1 MGSGEVVS
9 LGPLMIDLR
18 GKSLSADEREWLQSP
33 LVGGVI
39 LFTRNFESVEQ
50 LGRLVAEIHAAR
62 QPPLLVTVDQE
73 GGRVQRFRE
82 PFLRLPPFRAL
93 GRLYDEERELAL
105 KVAAACGWLMAAELR
120 AVGVDMSFAPCV
132 DLDRGLAKVI
142 GDRALHREAAVVAAL
157 ARRFAAGAKK
167 GGMAITAKHFPSHA
181 GAHSDSH
188 TELAVDKRELAEL
201 EEDLKPYRDLIAN
214 GLAAVMVAHVSF
226 PSVDPRP
233 ASLSSWW
240 ISQYLRGELGF
251 KGAVISDDLSMTGAS
266 VAGSAAE
273 RVRLALEAGCDLVLL
288 CNAPEQ
294 VPGVL
299 DAMKGYVNPSAQL
312 RLTRLHGR
320 GDFDWES
327 LHASADW
334 QKASSLVASLGTR
347 PKLTLEG

>member
-1 MGSGEVVS
+1 VS

-18 GKSLSADEREWLQSP
+18 GKTLAADEREWLQSP

-39 LFTRNFESVEQ
+39 LFTRNFANVEQ
-50 LGRLVAEIHAAR
+50 LAQLVAEIHAVR

-82 PFLRLPPFRAL
+82 PFARLPPLRTL

-105 KVAAACGWLMAAELR
+105 KVAGACGWLMAAELR
-120 AVGVDMSFAPCV
+120 AVGVDLSFAPCV
-132 DLDRGLAKVI
+132 DLDRGLSKVI
-142 GDRALHREAAVVAAL
+142 GDRALHPEAAVVATL

-167 GGMAITAKHFPSHA
+167 AGMPITAKHFPTHA

-188 TELAVDKRELAEL
+188 TEFAVDSRALADL
-201 EEDLKPYRDLIAN
+201 DDDLKPYRDLIAN
-214 GLAAVMVAHVSF
+214 GLPAVMVAHVSF
-226 PSVDPRP
+226 PAVDARP
-233 ASLSSWW
+233 ASMSSWW
-240 ISQYLRGELGF
+240 IGEYLRGELGF
-251 KGAVISDDLSMTGAS
+251 KGAVISDDLSMTGAA
-266 VAGSAAE
+266 VVGSAAE

-299 DAMKGYVNPSAQL
+299 DALKGYVNPAAQV

-320 GDFDWES
+320 GDTNWEN

-334 QKASSLVASLGTR
+334 QKANALVASLAAR

>member
-1 MGSGEVVS
+1 VS

-18 GKSLSADEREWLQSP
+18 GKTLAADEREWLQSP

-50 LGRLVAEIHAAR
+50 LARLVAEVHAAR

-73 GGRVQRFRE
+73 GGRVQRFRA
-82 PFLRLPPFRAL
+82 PFARLPPLRAI

-105 KVAAACGWLMAAELR
+105 RVAGAFGWLMASELR
-120 AVGVDMSFAPCV
+120 AVGVDLSLAPCV

-142 GDRALHREAAVVAAL
+142 GDRAWHPEANVVATL

-167 GGMAITAKHFPSHA
+167 GGMAITAKHFPTHA

-188 TELAVDKRELAEL
+188 TEFAVDNRELAEL
-201 EEDLKPYRDLIAN
+201 DDDLKPYRDLIAN
-214 GLAAVMVAHVSF
+214 GLAGIMVAHVSF
-226 PSVDPRP
+226 PAIDSRP
-233 ASLSSWW
+233 ASMSSWW
-240 ISQYLRGELGF
+240 IGEYLRGELGF
-251 KGAVISDDLSMTGAS
+251 KGAVISDDMSMTGAA
-266 VAGSAAE
+266 VVGSAAE

-294 VPGVL
+294 VPAVL
-299 DAMKGYVNPSAQL
+299 DSLQGYVNPSAQL
-312 RLTRLHGR
+312 RLTRLHGLGR
-320 GDFDWES
+320 TNWES

-334 QKASSLVASLGTR
+334 QKASALVASLEAR

>member
-1 MGSGEVVS
+1 
-9 LGPLMIDLR
+9 MISLR
-18 GKSLSADEREWLQSP
+18 GKGLDADEREWLESP

-50 LGRLVAEIHAAR
+50 LTRLVAEIHAVR

-82 PFLRLPPFRAL
+82 PFFRLPPFRAL

-105 KVAAACGWLMAAELR
+105 RTAGACGWLMAAELR
-120 AVGVDMSFAPCV
+120 AVGIDMSFSPCV
-132 DLDRGLAKVI
+132 DLDRGLADVI
-142 GDRALHREAAVVAAL
+142 GDRALHSEAAVVSAL
-157 ARRFAAGAKK
+157 ARRFAAGARKA
-167 GGMAITAKHFPSHA
+167 GMAITAKHFPTHA

-188 TELAVDKRELAEL
+188 TEFAVDKRELADL
-201 EEDLKPYRDLIAN
+201 DEDLKPYRDLIAN
-214 GLAAVMVAHVSF
+214 KLAAVMVAHVSF
-226 PSVDPRP
+226 PAVDSRP
-233 ASLSSWW
+233 ASMSSWW
-240 ISQYLRGELGF
+240 ISGYLRRELEF
-251 KGAVISDDLSMTGAS
+251 KGAVVSDDMSMTGAS
-266 VAGSAAE
+266 VVGSSAE

-299 DAMKGYVNPSAQL
+299 DSLKGYVNPTAQL

-320 GDFDWES
+320 GDTNWES

-334 QKASSLVASLGTR
+334 QKASALVASLHTR

>member
-1 MGSGEVVS
+1 
-9 LGPLMIDLR
+9 MISLR
-18 GKSLSADEREWLQSP
+18 GKGLDADEREWLESP

-50 LGRLVAEIHAAR
+50 LTRLVAEIHAVR

-82 PFLRLPPFRAL
+82 PFFRLPPFRAL

-105 KVAAACGWLMAAELR
+105 RTAGACGWLMAAELR
-120 AVGVDMSFAPCV
+120 AVGIDMSFSPCV
-132 DLDRGLAKVI
+132 DLDRGLADVI
-142 GDRALHREAAVVAAL
+142 GDRALHSEAAVVSAL
-157 ARRFAAGAKK
+157 ARRFAAGARKA
-167 GGMAITAKHFPSHA
+167 GMAITAKHFPTHA
-181 GAHSDSH
+181 GAHTDSH
-188 TELAVDKRELAEL
+188 TEFAVDKRELADL
-201 EEDLKPYRDLIAN
+201 DEDLKPYRDLIAN
-214 GLAAVMVAHVSF
+214 KLAAVMVAHVSF
-226 PSVDPRP
+226 PAVDSRP
-233 ASLSSWW
+233 ASMSSWW
-240 ISQYLRGELGF
+240 ISGYLRRELEF
-251 KGAVISDDLSMTGAS
+251 KGAVVSDDMSMTGAS
-266 VAGSAAE
+266 IVGSSAE

-299 DAMKGYVNPSAQL
+299 DSLKGYVNPTAQL

-320 GDFDWES
+320 GDTNWES

-334 QKASSLVASLGTR
+334 QKASALVASLHTR

>member
-1 MGSGEVVS
+1 MS

-18 GKSLSADEREWLQSP
+18 GKTIAADEREWLQSP

-50 LGRLVAEIHAAR
+50 LARLVAEIHAAR

-82 PFLRLPPFRAL
+82 PFFRLPPFRAL

-105 KVAAACGWLMAAELR
+105 KAVAACGWLMAAELR
-120 AVGVDMSFAPCV
+120 GVGVDLSFAPCV
-132 DLDRGLAKVI
+132 DLDRGLSKVI
-142 GDRALHREAAVVAAL
+142 GDRALHREGAVVALL

-167 GGMAITAKHFPSHA
+167 AGMAITAKHFPTHA

-188 TELAVDKRELAEL
+188 TEFAVDNRELAEL
-201 EEDLKPYRDLIAN
+201 DEDLRPYRDLIAN
-214 GLAAVMVAHVSF
+214 SLAAVMVAHVCF
-226 PSVDPRP
+226 PAVDSRP
-233 ASLSSWW
+233 ASLSSRW
-240 ISQYLRGELGF
+240 ISGYLRGELGF

-266 VAGSAAE
+266 VAGTPAE

-294 VPGVL
+294 IPGVL
-299 DAMKGYVNPSAQL
+299 DSLKGYVNPSAHL
-312 RLTRLHGR
+312 KLTRLHGR
-320 GDFDWES
+320 GDIDWES
-327 LHASADW
+327 VHASADW
-334 QKASSLVASLGTR
+334 QKASALVASLEKR

>member
-1 MGSGEVVS
+1 VS

-18 GKSLSADEREWLQSP
+18 GKTIAADERDWLQSP

-50 LGRLVAEIHAAR
+50 LARLVADIHAAR

-82 PFLRLPPFRAL
+82 PFFRLPPFRAL

-105 KVAAACGWLMAAELR
+105 KAVAACGWLMAAELR
-120 AVGVDMSFAPCV
+120 AVGVDLSFAPCV
-132 DLDRGLAKVI
+132 DLDRGLSKVI
-142 GDRALHREAAVVAAL
+142 GDRALHREGAVVAAL

-167 GGMAITAKHFPSHA
+167 AGMAITAKHFPTHA

-188 TELAVDKRELAEL
+188 TELAVDKRELVEL
-201 EEDLKPYRDLIAN
+201 DEDLKPYRDLIAN
-214 GLAAVMVAHVSF
+214 NLAAVMVAHVCF
-226 PSVDPRP
+226 PAVDSRP
-233 ASLSSWW
+233 ASLSSRW
-240 ISQYLRGELGF
+240 ISEYLRGELGF

-266 VAGSAAE
+266 IAGTPAE

-294 VPGVL
+294 IPGVL
-299 DAMKGYVNPSAQL
+299 DSLKGYVNPSAHL
-312 RLTRLHGR
+312 KLTRLHGR
-320 GDFDWES
+320 GDIDWES

-334 QKASSLVASLGTR
+334 QKASALVASLEKR

>member
-1 MGSGEVVS
+1 
-9 LGPLMIDLR
+9 MIDLR
-18 GKSLSADEREWLQSP
+18 GKTIAADEREWLQSP

-50 LGRLVAEIHAAR
+50 LARLVAEIHAAR

-82 PFLRLPPFRAL
+82 PFFRLPPFRAL

-105 KVAAACGWLMAAELR
+105 QAVAACGWLMAAELR
-120 AVGVDMSFAPCV
+120 AVGVDLSFAPCV
-132 DLDRGLAKVI
+132 DLDRGLSMVI
-142 GDRALHREAAVVAAL
+142 GDRALHREGAVVAAL

-167 GGMAITAKHFPSHA
+167 AGMAITAKHFPTHA

-188 TELAVDKRELAEL
+188 TEFAVDNRELAEL
-201 EEDLKPYRDLIAN
+201 DEDLKPYRDLIAN
-214 GLAAVMVAHVSF
+214 SLAAVMVAHVCF
-226 PSVDPRP
+226 PAVDSRP
-233 ASLSSWW
+233 ASLSSRW
-240 ISQYLRGELGF
+240 ISEYLRGELGF

-266 VAGSAAE
+266 VAGTPAE

-294 VPGVL
+294 IPGVL
-299 DAMKGYVNPSAQL
+299 DSLKGYVNPSAHL
-312 RLTRLHGR
+312 KLTRLHGR
-320 GDFDWES
+320 GDTDWES

-334 QKASSLVASLGTR
+334 QKASALVASLEKR
-347 PKLTLEG
+347 PKLTREG

>member
-1 MGSGEVVS
+1 VS

-18 GKSLSADEREWLQSP
+18 GYALAADEREWLQSP

-39 LFTRNFESVEQ
+39 LFTRNFESVDQ
-50 LGRLVAEIHAAR
+50 LARLVAEIHAAR

-82 PFLRLPPFRAL
+82 PFFRLPPLRVM

-105 KVAAACGWLMAAELR
+105 QTVAACGWLMAAELR
-120 AVGVDMSFAPCV
+120 AVGVDLSFAPCV

-142 GDRALHREAAVVAAL
+142 GDRALHREGAVVAAL

-167 GGMAITAKHFPSHA
+167 AGMAITAKHFPTHA

-188 TELAVDKRELAEL
+188 TEFAVDSRELAEL
-201 EEDLKPYRDLIAN
+201 DEDLQPYRALIAN

-226 PSVDPRP
+226 PAVDSRP

-240 ISQYLRGELGF
+240 ISEYLRGELGF

-266 VAGSAAE
+266 IAGTPAE

-294 VPGVL
+294 IPGVL
-299 DAMKGYVNPSAQL
+299 DSLKGYVNPSAQL

-320 GDFDWES
+320 GNLNWEG
-327 LHASADW
+327 LHGSADW
-334 QKASSLVASLGTR
+334 QKASALVASLEAR

>member
-1 MGSGEVVS
+1 VS

-18 GKSLSADEREWLQSP
+18 GKTLAADEREWLESP

-39 LFTRNFESVEQ
+39 LFTRNFASVEQ
-50 LGRLVAEIHAAR
+50 LRQLVAEIHAVR

-82 PFLRLPPFRAL
+82 PFVRLPPFRSL

-105 KVAAACGWLMAAELR
+105 KLAGACGWLMAAELR
-120 AVGVDMSFAPCV
+120 AVGVDLSFSPCV
-132 DLDRGLAKVI
+132 DLDRGLADVI
-142 GDRALHREAAVVAAL
+142 GDRALHREAAAVAAL

-167 GGMAITAKHFPSHA
+167 AGMAITAKHFPTHA

-188 TELAVDKRELAEL
+188 TEFAVDKRELADL
-201 EEDLKPYRDLIAN
+201 EDDLKPYRDLIAN
-214 GLAAVMVAHVSF
+214 GLQAVMVAHVSF
-226 PSVDPRP
+226 PAVDARP

-240 ISQYLRGELGF
+240 IGEVLRSQLDF
-251 KGAVISDDLSMTGAS
+251 KGAVVSDDLSMTGAS
-266 VAGSAAE
+266 VVGSVAT

-294 VPGVL
+294 VPAVL
-299 DAMKGYVNPSAQL
+299 QSLEGYVNPAGQL
-312 RLTRLHGR
+312 RLSRLHGR
-320 GDFDWES
+320 GHFDWET

-334 QKASSLVASLGTR
+334 QKASALIASLDAR
-347 PKLTLEG
+347 PKLTLQG

>member
-1 MGSGEVVS
+1 MS

-18 GKSLSADEREWLQSP
+18 GKTLAADEREWLQSP

-39 LFTRNFESVEQ
+39 LFTRNFESVAQ
-50 LGRLVAEIHAAR
+50 LERLVAEIHAAR

-82 PFLRLPPFRAL
+82 PFFRLPPFRTL

-120 AVGVDMSFAPCV
+120 AVGVDLSFAPCV

-142 GDRALHREAAVVAAL
+142 GDRALHREPAVVAAL
-157 ARRFAAGAKK
+157 ARRFAAGARK
-167 GGMAITAKHFPSHA
+167 GGMAVAAKHFPTHA

-201 EEDLKPYRDLIAN
+201 DDDLKPYRDLIAN

-226 PSVDPRP
+226 PAVDSRP

-251 KGAVISDDLSMTGAS
+251 KGAVISDDLSMAGAS
-266 VAGSAAE
+266 IAGSAAE

-299 DAMKGYVNPSAQL
+299 DSMKGYVNPSAQL

-320 GDFDWES
+320 GNFAWES
-327 LHASADW
+327 LHVSADW
-334 QKASSLVASLGTR
+334 QKASALVASLGTR